1 MDSEIEN
8 SGRLADAEYYLNQAY
23 LYEEKEEFEEALRAC
38 DEAITVAEAFL
49 ADSYNLRGIIL
60 EEWGRTEQA
69 LEAYKKAMFIE
80 PEFREAADNLL
91 ALESELGGG
100 HDLVTIATFSQATE
114 AYVLKT
120 KLEAEGIWSLV
131 ADEHLV
137 TWNWLYSNA
146 LGGVK
151 LRVREVDVERAL
163 EVLGLESLGTESEEE
178 ELDIEDDE
186 SRCPNCNSF
195 NIHYE
200 RYARRPQFASWLL
213 LGFPIPFLKRK
224 WKCND
229 CGYEWKM

>member
-1 MDSEIEN
+1 MDSEVED
-8 SGRLADAEYYLNQAY
+8 SGRLADAAHQLNRAHHF
-23 LYEEKEEFEEALRAC
+23 EEKEEYLEALYAC
-38 DEAITVAEAFL
+38 EKAMGIAESFL

-60 EEWGRTEQA
+60 EELGRNEEA

-80 PEFREAADNLL
+80 PEFREAADNVL
-91 ALESELGGG
+91 ALEAELGGG
-100 HDLVTIATFSQATE
+100 RDLVTIATFSQATE

-120 KLEAEGIWSLV
+120 NLEAEGIWSLV
-131 ADEHLV
+131 ADEHLI

-151 LRVREVDVERAL
+151 LRIREGDVERAL
-163 EVLGLESLGTESEEE
+163 EALGLESLGTELEEE

-186 SRCPNCNSF
+186 SRCPDCNSF

-200 RYARRPQFASWLL
+200 RYAKRPQFASWLL

-224 WKCND
+224 WSCND